1 MKNFKSDYRSRER
14 RDFSRRDFG
23 GRDSKRLSLFDAVC
37 DECGRDCQVPFKPSG
52 EKPVYCSDC
61 FDKKRNQSGDSRQ
74 SDRRDYPRPRFEE
87 RRSFPPAVDT
97 VKSTGSQLNGQIL
110 EQLRSLNSKLDK
122 IISVLEPK
130 TAVPQV
136 SETKAKKPK
145 ASKKKAIK
153 PTSKSN

>member
-1 MKNFKSDYRSRER
+1 MKNFKSDNRSRDR
-14 RDFSRRDFG
+14 RDSRRP
-23 GRDSKRLSLFDAVC
+23 SLYDAVC
-37 DECGRDCQVPFKPSG
+37 DECGKDCQVPFKPSG

-87 RRSFPPAVDT
+87 RRSFSPAVDA
-97 VKSTGSQLNGQIL
+97 VGSAGSQMSGQIL

-130 TAVPQV
+130 AAEPQV
-136 SETKAKKPK
+136 LETKAKKPK
-145 ASKKKAIK
+145 ASKKK
-153 PTSKSN
+153 